1 MKLPEIYKEDN
12 CLYLTQDLS
21 GMGVY
26 DKAKAIVSF
35 CDKETK
41 LFEKEIDRAIAEIF
55 EKNKV
60 NLPNTDKKVLKLAF
74 DLLKSRGKTIEIV
87 DLFKYD
93 EEKEKDDSFT
103 LVKKTKN
110 KFTVMLET
118 FRVNGCYSEVLQC
131 GVQVVERSLGKVL
144 L

>member
-1 MKLPEIYKEDN
+1 MSLPKIYREDN
-12 CLYLTQDLS
+12 YLYLIQDIS
-21 GMGVY
+21 EYGIY
-26 DKAKAIVSF
+26 EKAKAIVNF

-74 DLLKSRGKTIEIV
+74 DLLKAKGKTIEIV

-93 EEKEKDDSFT
+93 EEKEKDDSFQ
-103 LVKKTKN
+103 LVKETKN

-131 GVQVVERSLGKVL
+131 GVQIVEKPLGKVL